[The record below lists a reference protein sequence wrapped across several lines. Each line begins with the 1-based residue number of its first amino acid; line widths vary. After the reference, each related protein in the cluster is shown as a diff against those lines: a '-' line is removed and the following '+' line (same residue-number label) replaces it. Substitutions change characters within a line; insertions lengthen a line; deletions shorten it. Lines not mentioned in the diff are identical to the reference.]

1 MDAAERNDFSEMTA
15 MLTGGGRKL
24 GIPLEM
30 ENTRDERFERKM
42 LKFER

>member
-15 MLTGGGRKL
+15 ILTGGRKL